1 MSDTEQAAPGVDAS
15 KPSPARMYDYY
26 LGGTANFQVDRDAVS
41 RILEL
46 VPEIKDA
53 AWANRGFL
61 QRAVRWMAQH
71 GIRQFIDLGAGMP
84 TQRCTHEAA
93 REIAPD
99 ARVLY
104 SDNDPG
110 VIAQGHQLLAGV
122 PEVAV
127 IEADFRHPEQLL
139 SHPLTARLINFQQP
153 AGLLIVAVTQFISD
167 ADDPWR
173 LVADYIDALA
183 PGSYMALS
191 APTGDHMVSWKL
203 DRIVDVYATSAI
215 PVVTVRT
222 KSAIA
227 RFFDGL
233 DILPPYRGAQPR
245 LVSTGLW
252 GCEDPDT
259 AESDGSY
266 SFYAAVARKPGAAP
280 LPKPTTAELG
290 IDPGELTW
298 RSSTF
303 GPGAIQVA
311 FAHALGQRWA
321 LMRLNDDSSGRVSV
335 FTSFEWDCFLD
346 GAKNGEFDDADL

>member
-26 LGGTANFQVDRDAVS
+26 LGGTTNFQVDRDAVS

-61 QRAVRWMAQH
+61 QRAVRWMAQR

-84 TQRCTHEAA
+84 TQKCTHEVA
-93 REIAPD
+93 RDIAPD

-110 VIAQGHQLLAGV
+110 VVAHGKQILAAV
-122 PEVAV
+122 RDVAV

-139 SHPLTARLINFQQP
+139 NHPLTAQLINFREP
-153 AGLLIVAVTQFISD
+153 AGLLIIAVTQFISD

-173 LVADYIDALA
+173 LVAEYMDRLA
-183 PGSYMALS
+183 PGSYLALS
-191 APTGDHMVSWKL
+191 APTGDHMVAWKL
-203 DRIVDVYATSAI
+203 DRIVDVYATSVI
-215 PVVTVRT
+215 PVVTART
-222 KSAIA
+222 KTAIA

-233 DILPPYRGAQPR
+233 DIVQPYRGAQPG

-252 GCEDPDT
+252 DCEDPET
-259 AESDGSY
+259 AESDGSH
-266 SFYAAVARKPGAAP
+266 SFYAAVARKPGVDP

-290 IDPGELTW
+290 IDPDELTW
-298 RSSTF
+298 RSSTV

-311 FAHALGQRWA
+311 FAGALGQRWV
-321 LMRLNDDSSGRVSV
+321 LMRLSDDPGGRLSV
-335 FTSFEWDCFLD
+335 FSAFEWECFLD
-346 GAKNGEFDDADL
+346 GAKNGEFDDTGL